1 MKLLKPGACHPASG
15 RGNVKRMTVMG
26 DAIVNWLSDRGS
38 IPLSSTQKTLIFQGF
53 LLLYK
58 INLTR
63 HMTDKEYTGQEIFT

>member
-1 MKLLKPGACHPASG
+1 MCADYWGQIGVELSWNIEKSFIDGYFKPC
-15 RGNVKRMTVMG
+15 
-26 DAIVNWLSDRGS
+26 DRGS